1 MQHLVYKCPKCQNT
15 LLVSNKMLH
24 DLRCTEENPATY
36 ENFISQQPQPSLEE
50 STRKSNNFNTPQRF
64 SRRMSIKHHDGTM
77 TDFRKEKNMKGKE
90 ELVAIKYD
98 PQGNVI
104 SRKKADNFEFDEY
117 NDEINGDNEEVS
129 DFYNADVNYDP
140 EKYYEVNEENER
152 KYNNMNNMNNYVN
165 NNQVIINNNQV
176 IYETAIPQEYVYE
189 APAVYDQNVTI
200 NQPIEE
206 TIINHD
212 PHLSHS
218 ALDDIIRST
227 MHGTNNNNNLGNLFN
242 NVNINEYNP
251 FQSNNINTS
260 NVFNQSYNINSFN
273 PGNSDIFSQGIN
285 SNSINVN
292 MGNNDILR
300 RTAGIGSND
309 YNNMQYQYP
318 F

>member
-1 MQHLVYKCPKCQNT
+1 
-15 LLVSNKMLH
+15 
-24 DLRCTEENPATY
+24 
-36 ENFISQQPQPSLEE
+36 
-50 STRKSNNFNTPQRF
+50 
-64 SRRMSIKHHDGTM
+64 MSIKHNDGTM

-152 KYNNMNNMNNYVN
+152 KYNNMNNMNHYVN

-212 PHLSHS
+212 PNLSHT

-227 MHGTNNNNNLGNLFN
+227 IHGTNRNNLGNPFN

-251 FQSNNINTS
+251 FQSNNIDTS
-260 NVFNQSYNINSFN
+260 NLFSQSYNINSFN

-285 SNSINVN
+285 NNNINVD

-309 YNNMQYQYP
+309 YNNIQYQYP

>member
-36 ENFISQQPQPSLEE
+36 ENFISQQPQPTLED
-50 STRKSNNFNTPQRF
+50 SSRKSNNFNTPQRF

-117 NDEINGDNEEVS
+117 NDEIEGDNEDVE

-140 EKYYEVNEENER
+140 TKYYEVNEENER
-152 KYNNMNNMNNYVN
+152 KYSNMNNMNNYIDN
-165 NNQVIINNNQV
+165 PVIINNNQV
-176 IYETAIPQEYVYE
+176 IYETAMPQEYVYE

-212 PHLSHS
+212 PNISHNV
-218 ALDDIIRST
+218 LDDIIRT
-227 MHGTNNNNNLGNLFN
+227 TIHGNSSNNLGNPF
-242 NVNINEYNP
+242 NINNININDYNS
-251 FQSNNINTS
+251 FHSNNINT
-260 NVFNQSYNINSFN
+260 NNLYDQNYNINSYN

-285 SNSINVN
+285 NNSIN
-292 MGNNDILR
+292 MGGNDILR
-300 RTAGIGSND
+300 RTAGIGSTD
-309 YNNMQYQYP
+309 YNNIQYP
-318 F
+318 Y